1 MRTRV
6 RIPPPAITQRSSF
19 SLFTASGVPITQR
32 MGWDVVFGYF
42 QGEHQREPTT
52 SETAALRQIL
62 SSQPIIAIHAN
73 ADGKIP
79 KPKGEIHKAYS
90 LADLR
95 LDDELD
101 NIRNFVN
108 KKVEDSLDMTISF
121 ASNKNRHHREINS
134 IHQAVHK
141 QSLSDAATTD
151 VPQAAIAFPILCKYK
166 AMWPINDL
174 IKLRLKYTS
183 ERARTAAATPAIA
196 SGSGMH
202 QQSTDEDNDDEIMD
216 SDEI

>member
-19 SLFTASGVPITQR
+19 SPFTASGVPITQW

-52 SETAALRQIL
+52 SETAAPRQIL
-62 SSQPIIAIHAN
+62 SSQPIIAIRAN

-108 KKVEDSLDMTISF
+108 KKVEDSLDMTVSF

-134 IHQAVHK
+134 IHR
-141 QSLSDAATTD
+141 AAT
-151 VPQAAIAFPILCKYK
+151 IAFPILCKYK

-183 ERARTAAATPAIA
+183 ERAHAAAATPAIA